1 MTLTNAGGTECL
13 IEGGNT
19 KRCTIL
25 RRLTAA
31 QVRQLL
37 GVVGDDTRVTC
48 GIVHTNF
55 RFDWTLFRQFR
66 TWYESTTF

>member
-1 MTLTNAGGTECL
+1 MTLTNARGTECL

-19 KRCTIL
+19 KRCTIS
-25 RRLTAA
+25 RRLTAP

-37 GVVGDDTRVTC
+37 GVVGDDTRVASNVLCTY
-48 GIVHTNF
+48 F

-66 TWYESTTF
+66 TWYEATTF